1 METTTRKV
9 QQTGGSTFI
18 VSLPSKWAKENGLKR
33 GSELV
38 LEEDDGNILIRGRSA
53 EHREIV
59 KTINIEDEV
68 KDRNLLQR
76 TMTSFYISNFETL
89 IIRTKGHMKPDLREE
104 IRRFSKVVMGVEIFE
119 ESANTIVLQNVIDSA
134 TFPLNNSV
142 RRMSLNVETML
153 SDVIEGIRKRDPE
166 LLESIE
172 KRDDDV
178 DRYQWYIY
186 REVLKGGQGDT
197 NSTFSL
203 ILSRILERI
212 ADHTVNLSKIWKE
225 AVGKAEEGTDGITGF
240 LSTVQVMYK
249 EAISAFYSRAYTNL
263 NSIINRKDDV
273 IRLRSDLL
281 KDRSIKDIYT
291 KAATLEEISRI
302 GLYATDIAELAMD
315 LILSEQDT
323 IKI

>member
-1 METTTRKV
+1 METVTRKV

-38 LEEDDGNILIRGRSA
+38 LEEEDGNILIRGKSA
-53 EHREIV
+53 DHREVV

-68 KDRNLLQR
+68 RDRNLLQR

-104 IRRFSKVVMGVEIFE
+104 IRRFSKIVMGVEIFE
-119 ESANTIVLQNVIDSA
+119 ESANTIVLQNVLDSS
-134 TFPLNNSV
+134 TFPLINSV

-153 SDVIEGIRKRDPE
+153 ADVIEGIRKKDPE

-186 REVLKGGQGDT
+186 REVLKGGQADA

-212 ADHTVNLSKIWKE
+212 ADHAVNLSKIWKDAAAGVE
-225 AVGKAEEGTDGITGF
+225 DGSDGITGF
-240 LSTVQVMYK
+240 LTTVQIMYR
-249 EAISAFYSRAYTNL
+249 EAITAFYSRTYGNL
-263 NSIINRKDDV
+263 NNIINRKDDV
-273 IRLRSDLL
+273 LKMRSDLL
-281 KDRSIKDIYT
+281 KDKSIKDIYI

>member
-1 METTTRKV
+1 METITRKV

-38 LEEDDGNILIRGRSA
+38 LEEEDGNLLIRGKSVDP
-53 EHREIV
+53 REVV
-59 KTINIEDEV
+59 KTINIEGEV
-68 KDRNLLQR
+68 RDRNLLQR

-119 ESANTIVLQNVIDSA
+119 ESANTIVLQNVLDSSS
-134 TFPLNNSV
+134 FPLNNSV

-153 SDVIEGIRKRDPE
+153 DDVIEGIRKKDPE

-186 REVLKGGQGDT
+186 REVLKGGHSDT

-212 ADHTVNLSKIWKE
+212 ADHTVNLSKIWKGS
-225 AVGKAEEGTDGITGF
+225 AVGVEDGTDGIISF
-240 LSTVQVMYK
+240 LTTVQVMYR
-249 EAISAFYSRAYTNL
+249 ESINAFYSRSYTNL
-263 NSIINRKDDV
+263 NSIINRKDEV
-273 IRLRSDLL
+273 LGLRSDLL

>member
-1 METTTRKV
+1 MVTVTRKV

-18 VSLPSKWAKENGLKR
+18 VSLPTKWAKENGLKR

-38 LEEDDGNILIRGRSA
+38 LEEEDGNLIIRGKSF

-68 KDRNLLQR
+68 KDGNLLQR
-76 TMTSFYISNFETL
+76 TMTSFYISNFKTL

-119 ESANTIVLQNVIDSA
+119 ESANTIVLQNVLDSS

-153 SDVIEGIRKRDPE
+153 ADVIEGIRKKDQE

-186 REVLKGGQGDT
+186 REVIKEGGSDT
-197 NSTFSL
+197 NRTFSL

-212 ADHTVNLSKIWKE
+212 ADHAVNLSKIWKVAAANVE
-225 AVGKAEEGTDGITGF
+225 DGIEGITRF
-240 LSTVQVMYK
+240 LGTVQAMYMD
-249 EAISAFYSRAYTNL
+249 AITAFYSRTYANL
-263 NSIINRKDDV
+263 NSIINRKDEV
-273 IRLRSDLL
+273 LKLRSDLL
-281 KDRSIKDIYT
+281 MDRSIKDIYT

-315 LILSEQDT
+315 LILSEQDS

>member
-1 METTTRKV
+1 MDTTTRKV

-18 VSLPSKWAKENGLKR
+18 VSIPSKWAKENGLKR
-33 GSELV
+33 GTELI
-38 LEEDDGNILIRGRSA
+38 LEEEDGNLLIRGKSV
-53 EHREIV
+53 EHQEVV
-59 KTINIEDEV
+59 KSINLENDG

-76 TMTSFYISNFETL
+76 TMTSFYISNFDTL
-89 IIRTKGHMKPDLREE
+89 VIRTNGHMKPGLREE

-119 ESANTIVLQNVIDSA
+119 ESANSVVLQNVIDSS

-153 SDVIEGIRKRDPE
+153 ADVIEGIKKKDPD

-186 REVLKGGQGDT
+186 REVLKNGQGDT
-197 NSTFSL
+197 GRIFFL

-212 ADHTVNLSKIWKE
+212 ADHTVNLSRIWGN
-225 AVGKAEEGTDGITGF
+225 ALGSVEGNTDGISSF
-240 LSTVQVMYK
+240 LTLVQTMYK
-249 EAISAFYSRAYTNL
+249 EAITSFYARAYGNL
-263 NSIINRKDDV
+263 NSIINRKDEV
-273 IRLRSDLL
+273 IRYRGDLL
-281 KDRSIKDIYT
+281 NDNSIKDIYT
-291 KAATLEEISRI
+291 KAATVEEISRI

-315 LILSEQDT
+315 LILSEQDS